1 MVRTMAEV
9 LRMRKVKALKESL
22 YITLAFDERKPHT
35 VCKYR
40 CATSAFI
47 IIIKLKF
54 RVTSPQDAQEYAMQ
68 GNVLGESGYG
78 LVRAWCTD
86 VPSLSEL
93 DEDHSRR
100 KSVARHDLK
109 SSSPA

>member
-47 IIIKLKF
+47 IIKLIKIQ
-54 RVTSPQDAQEYAMQ
+54 S
-68 GNVLGESGYG
+68 
-78 LVRAWCTD
+78 
-86 VPSLSEL
+86 
-93 DEDHSRR
+93 H
-100 KSVARHDLK
+100 
-109 SSSPA
+109 